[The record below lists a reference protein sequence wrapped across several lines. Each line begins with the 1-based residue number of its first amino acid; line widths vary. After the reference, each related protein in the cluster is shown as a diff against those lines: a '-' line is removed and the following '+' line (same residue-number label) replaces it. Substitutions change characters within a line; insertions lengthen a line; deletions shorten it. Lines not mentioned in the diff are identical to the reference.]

1 MASIASTADAGL
13 RNPDGL
19 DPERARR
26 TALLLV
32 AAASAALI
40 WVLPQ
45 GLSAQGRLSLVVT
58 VLAVLG
64 WTATRLP
71 ESLVA
76 LLAGLALVLGG
87 ALPAERLF
95 ATLGSELVWLLIAAF
110 VIAAAI
116 KECGLLERLLAPLAG
131 KRPSVTVLFWT
142 LTLAIAATAFVL
154 PSTSGRAALLLPVF
168 LALVPALP
176 DRALV
181 RPLALLFPTAILL
194 SAGGSLIGAGAHL
207 IAVEAIRA
215 TTGLRLDYLGWLL
228 LAGPPALLSALAG
241 TALLLLGL
249 PRPLRRARLLPIA
262 APAAADARQRRVAFL
277 LAALVLLWIAEPW
290 HGIGPAVV
298 ALAGALLLLAPPLAA
313 RKPKEVLRCVDL
325 ELLLFMAAT
334 LVIAEAMTA
343 SGADRWLAEGAL
355 AVLPAA
361 LAADPLAIA
370 LLLATVAV
378 LAHLVVTSRSARAA
392 VLVPALALPAAG
404 LGHDPALTVLIV
416 TLGSGFCQ
424 TLMASAK
431 PVAIFG
437 TQEGSFEARDLVR
450 LALPLAPL
458 VVLLLVAFA
467 LLVWPARLA
476 ALRGP
481 APVQRLAEP
490 PASTAAAPG
499 TGAIGATTAGPRSV
513 EPAGVRAPTPAA
525 AAASVAASPT
535 ARGAAGPHR
544 PSQSARPARRSESK
558 PVGEARRAGGGTSPN
573 SPGRGTT
580 EELPVP
586 FAGVPDA
593 LGARASSD
601 WHLPASPV
609 RD

>member
-1 MASIASTADAGL
+1 MASIASTADAEP
-13 RNPDGL
+13 RSPDGL
-19 DPERARR
+19 DPVLARR
-26 TALLLV
+26 TALALL

-40 WVLPQ
+40 WVLPE
-45 GLSAQGRLSLVVT
+45 GLSAQGRLALIVT
-58 VLAVLG
+58 VLAVFG

-71 ESLVA
+71 DSLVA

-110 VIAAAI
+110 VIAAAV

-131 KRPSVTVLFWT
+131 RRPTVAGLFGA

-168 LALVPALP
+168 LALLPALP

-181 RPLALLFPTAILL
+181 RPLALLFPTVILL

-215 TTGLRLDYLGWLL
+215 TTGLRLDYLAWLL

-262 APAAADARQRRVAFL
+262 APNATDPRQRRVALL
-277 LAALVLLWIAEPW
+277 LAALVLFWIAEPW
-290 HGIGPAVV
+290 HGIGPAIV

-313 RKPKEVLRCVDL
+313 RKPKEVLRSVDL

-343 SGADRWLAEGAL
+343 SGADRWLAQRAL
-355 AVLPAA
+355 AVLPPA

-416 TLGSGFCQ
+416 TLGTGFCQ

-437 TQEGSFEARDLVR
+437 AQEGSFEARDLVR
-450 LALPLAPL
+450 LALPLAPI

-467 LLVWPARLA
+467 LLVWPAQLA

-481 APVQRLAEP
+481 APAQPTAETPVVTTANGAATETAPVPSSVPLAA
-490 PASTAAAPG
+490 PASTVRTEAEEPRASGPTRPNRRVAGEPG
-499 TGAIGATTAGPRSV
+499 REPRRS
-513 EPAGVRAPTPAA
+513 RPAA
-525 AAASVAASPT
+525 SKSSP
-535 ARGAAGPHR
+535 
-544 PSQSARPARRSESK
+544 SA
-558 PVGEARRAGGGTSPN
+558 
-573 SPGRGTT
+573 GTT
-580 EELPVP
+580 TLPAMRLP
-586 FAGVPDA
+586 IAPEA
-593 LGARASSD
+593 LGARGSSD